1 MKDALGQE
9 LNVGDTVAISLC
21 KSDTLYKATILELQ
35 DKYHVKVLRDG
46 QSRSGWTYNTRV
58 VKVILTEVTL

>member
-9 LNVGDTVAISLC
+9 LKVGDTVAISLC

-35 DKYHVKVLRDG
+35 DMHHVKILRDG
-46 QSRSGWTYNTRV
+46 QSKSGWTYNTRV
-58 VKVILTEVTL
+58 VKVILTEGTI